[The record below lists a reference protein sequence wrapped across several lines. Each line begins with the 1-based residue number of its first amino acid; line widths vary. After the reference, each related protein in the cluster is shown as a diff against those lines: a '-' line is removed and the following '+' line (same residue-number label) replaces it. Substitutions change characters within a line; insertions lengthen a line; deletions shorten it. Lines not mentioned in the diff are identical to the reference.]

1 MNLPATV
8 TVPYIVDMSVVPV
21 DEALDVEELGGDRW
35 VLRCDTCRFPGLVY
49 LHVHLTKIDVRA
61 GALWIFEVECC
72 VAEVPIGI
80 LGTVFNDVG

>member
-1 MNLPATV
+1 MP
-8 TVPYIVDMSVVPV
+8 SVPV
-21 DEALDVEELGGDRW
+21 DEALDVKELAGDRW
-35 VLRCDTCRFPGLVY
+35 VLRCDTGRLPRLVY

-80 LGTVFNDVG
+80 LGTVLYDVG

>member
-1 MNLPATV
+1 MNLPAGV
-8 TVPYIVDMSVVPV
+8 TVPCIVDMSVVPV

-35 VLRCDTCRFPGLVY
+35 VLWCDTGRFPCLVY

-61 GALWIFEVECC
+61 GALWIFEVGCC